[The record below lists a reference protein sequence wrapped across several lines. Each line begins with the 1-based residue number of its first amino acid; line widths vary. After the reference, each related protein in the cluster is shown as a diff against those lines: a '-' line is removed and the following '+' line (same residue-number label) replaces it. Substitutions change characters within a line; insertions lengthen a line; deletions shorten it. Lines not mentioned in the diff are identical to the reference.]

1 VGLAGGGKA
10 SRQAAGAESMTR
22 YNFCTLFDRNY
33 ASRGLALYRSLKRYC
48 RQDFQLTILCMD
60 EPVRNALSALDL
72 PGVRLW
78 RVEDIG
84 DQELLALRG
93 ERPLREFCWTCPG
106 PLMISLLKEQGE
118 GSVVAYLDADL
129 AFFSD
134 IQPAYDE
141 LGDKDILIHG
151 HNFAPQYESYA
162 KWSGVFNVG
171 LIAVRHSP
179 EGLAC
184 LERWRAQNIE
194 KCVLDPDNGYC
205 GDQKYLDEWPS
216 LYRNL
221 VILSHPGIGI
231 APWNIEAHK
240 VSEDDGK
247 VLIDGHPLIFYHY
260 HALRVVLGG
269 SWPRWAAIPS
279 IGYDAD
285 VAARELIYHPYVR
298 ALREAQRDLTS
309 SGLRSSAL
317 KLPLKRMAGLLRR
330 GQLVFG

>member
-1 VGLAGGGKA
+1 
-10 SRQAAGAESMTR
+10 MTR

-48 RQDFQLTILCMD
+48 VGDFALTVLCMD
-60 EPVRNALSALDL
+60 EHVRSALATLDL

-84 DQELLALRG
+84 DTELLALRG
-93 ERPLREFCWTCPG
+93 VRSLREFCWTCPG
-106 PLMISLLKEQGE
+106 PLMIALLKEQGA
-118 GSVVAYLDADL
+118 GSVVTYLDADL

-134 IQPAYDE
+134 IQPIYDE

-162 KWSGVFNVG
+162 KWSGIFNVG
-171 LIAVRHSP
+171 LIAVRHSR

-194 KCVLDPDNGYC
+194 MCVLDPDQGYC

-216 LYRNL
+216 LYPDL
-221 VILSHPGIGI
+221 VILRHVGGGV
-231 APWNIEAHK
+231 APWNMEAHEFTESNGQ
-240 VSEDDGK
+240 VM
-247 VLIDGHPLIFYHY
+247 IDGTPLIFFHY

-269 SWPRWAAIPS
+269 AWPRWVAVPS
-279 IGYDAD
+279 IGYNAD
-285 VAARELIYHPYVR
+285 EAVRRLVYQPYIR
-298 ALREAQRDLTS
+298 ALRVAHKDLVRGGLRP
-309 SGLRSSAL
+309 SGLKMPWRQLPRFVRRSQFAT
-317 KLPLKRMAGLLRR
+317 G
-330 GQLVFG
+330 